1 MTRALGPAGN
11 VRWSPALLE
20 ELLPFLRQCGAMALG
35 PGIGREPETAAFVQA
50 DALDE
55 TARGEGGFGS
65 TGK

>member
-20 ELLPFLRQCGAMALG
+20 ELLPFLRQCGAMVLG

-50 DALDE
+50 C
-55 TARGEGGFGS
+55 
-65 TGK
+65 